1 MKSKKI
7 LLLPVGVGLAH
18 VGRCIVLAKE
28 LCKRGHEVLIACG
41 KESEGIVRNEKLPY
55 KKIYDFS
62 RDDASQINRLNPF
75 FITTERFKAL
85 VEVELSLFGA
95 EKPDLVIA
103 DLRATAKISTAV
115 YGVPYIFITNTDT
128 TRFYDFSKAQLT
140 IPAYWLRHFP
150 ERALRL
156 LESETGQRITK
167 QAFRALINLAPLPI
181 LYHFNRV
188 RRMYGLA
195 PLLSIFDI
203 SMGDITLLVDTFEFR
218 PTKKLPFN
226 VFVTGPLIWNKEGK
240 LPEWGKSF
248 DTSGKPLIYITAS
261 GTGDSQIFRQ
271 LLSCFV
277 GGPWVVVATVGNTLS
292 VSEVSDFTKPQF
304 FITDFLP
311 GNWILP
317 KASLVKIGR
326 AHV

>member
-128 TRFYDFSKAQLT
+128 TRFYDFSKAQ
-140 IPAYWLRHFP
+140 F
-150 ERALRL
+150 L
-156 LESETGQRITK
+156 LDHLKICASSY
-167 QAFRALINLAPLPI
+167 NL
-181 LYHFNRV
+181 
-188 RRMYGLA
+188 M
-195 PLLSIFDI
+195 
-203 SMGDITLLVDTFEFR
+203 
-218 PTKKLPFN
+218 
-226 VFVTGPLIWNKEGK
+226 
-240 LPEWGKSF
+240 
-248 DTSGKPLIYITAS
+248 
-261 GTGDSQIFRQ
+261 
-271 LLSCFV
+271 C
-277 GGPWVVVATVGNTLS
+277 
-292 VSEVSDFTKPQF
+292 
-304 FITDFLP
+304 
-311 GNWILP
+311 
-317 KASLVKIGR
+317 
-326 AHV
+326 